1 MRFLSN
7 LIKMPRNIAY
17 LRVSTLEQDNS
28 KNKTDILSLANEK
41 GLGKVEFVED
51 KISGKVSWKERQI
64 FTVLNQL
71 QKGDV
76 LLISE
81 FSRLGRSMLEIMEII
96 LFAIDKEIKMYTV
109 KGNWQLDDTI
119 QSKIMAMV
127 FAMAAEI
134 ERDLISQRTK
144 EALRVKKAN
153 GMILGRPKGPGKSK
167 LDIYRVEI
175 EALLQNGSKQSFIA
189 NRYGATEATLSNW
202 ITKNKIVKHKSNRIK
217 NKILT

>member
-1 MRFLSN
+1 
-7 LIKMPRNIAY
+7 MPKNIAY
-17 LRVSTLEQDNS
+17 LRVSTLGQDNE
-28 KNKTDILSLANEK
+28 KNKSDILTIANEK

-51 KISGKVSWKERQI
+51 VMSGKVSWKKRQI
-64 FTVLNQL
+64 FTVLNSL
-71 QKGDV
+71 EKGDV

-96 LFAIDKEIKMYTV
+96 LFAIEKEIKMYTV
-109 KGNWQLDDTI
+109 KGGWQLDETI

-153 GMILGRPKGPGKSK
+153 GMVLGRPKGPGKSK
-167 LDIYRVEI
+167 LDVYKDEI
-175 EALLQNGSKQSFIA
+175 EALINNGSTQKFIA
-189 NRYGATEATLSNW
+189 NRYGATESTLSNW
-202 ITKNKIVKHKSNRIK
+202 IKKNGIVK
-217 NKILT
+217 L

>member
-1 MRFLSN
+1 
-7 LIKMPRNIAY
+7 MPKNIAY
-17 LRVSTLEQDNS
+17 LRVSTLGQDNE
-28 KNKTDILSLANEK
+28 KNKSDILTLANEK

-51 KISGKVSWKERQI
+51 VMSGKVSWKKRQI
-64 FTVLNQL
+64 FTVLNSL
-71 QKGDV
+71 EKGDV

-96 LFAIDKEIKMYTV
+96 LFAIEKEIKMYTV
-109 KGNWQLDDTI
+109 KGGWQLDETI

-153 GMILGRPKGPGKSK
+153 GMVLGRPKGPGKSK
-167 LDIYRVEI
+167 LDVYKDEI
-175 EALLQNGSKQSFIA
+175 EALINNGSTQKFIA
-189 NRYGATEATLSNW
+189 NRYGATESTLSNW
-202 ITKNKIVKHKSNRIK
+202 IKKNGIVK
-217 NKILT
+217 L

>member
-1 MRFLSN
+1 
-7 LIKMPRNIAY
+7 MPRNIAY

-41 GLGKVEFVED
+41 GLGKVEFVD
-51 KISGKVSWKERQI
+51 DQISGKVSWKERQI

-71 QKGDV
+71 QKGAV

-96 LFAIDKEIKMYTV
+96 LLAIDKEIKMYTV

-167 LDIYRVEI
+167 LDIYKVEI
-175 EALLQNGSKQSFIA
+175 EALFQNGSKQSFIA

-202 ITKNKIVKHKSNRIK
+202 ISKNKIQKPTIK
-217 NKILT
+217 FKGKLFNN

>member
-1 MRFLSN
+1 M
-7 LIKMPRNIAY
+7 
-17 LRVSTLEQDNS
+17 
-28 KNKTDILSLANEK
+28 
-41 GLGKVEFVED
+41 ED

-71 QKGDV
+71 QKGDE

-96 LFAIDKEIKMYTV
+96 LFAIDKEIKIYTV
-109 KGNWQLDDTI
+109 KGNWQLNDTI

-127 FAMAAEI
+127 FAMAADI

-167 LDIYRVEI
+167 LDIYKVEI

-189 NRYGATEATLSNW
+189 NRYGVTEATLSNW
-202 ITKNKIVKHKSNRIK
+202 ISKNKIVKPTIKSKGKLLN
-217 NKILT
+217 N

>member
-7 LIKMPRNIAY
+7 SYQNAQKYCLFTCLN
-17 LRVSTLEQDNS
+17 LEQNNA
-28 KNKTDILSLANEK
+28 KNYTYILSLANEK
-41 GLGKVEFVED
+41 GLSKVEFVED

-64 FTVLNQL
+64 FTVLNKL
-71 QKGDV
+71 EKGDV

-109 KGNWQLDDTI
+109 KGNWQLNDTI
-119 QSKIMAMV
+119 QSKIIAMV

-144 EALRVKKAN
+144 ESSA
-153 GMILGRPKGPGKSK
+153 GKESERY
-167 LDIYRVEI
+167 DS
-175 EALLQNGSKQSFIA
+175 GSSERTREK
-189 NRYGATEATLSNW
+189 
-202 ITKNKIVKHKSNRIK
+202 
-217 NKILT
+217 

>member
-1 MRFLSN
+1 
-7 LIKMPRNIAY
+7 MPKNIAY
-17 LRVSTLEQDNS
+17 LRVSTLGQDNE
-28 KNKTDILSLANEK
+28 KNKSDILAIANEK

-51 KISGKVSWKERQI
+51 VMSGKVSWKKRQI
-64 FTVLNQL
+64 FTVLNSL
-71 QKGDV
+71 EKGDV

-96 LFAIDKEIKMYTV
+96 LFAIEKEIKMYTV
-109 KGNWQLDDTI
+109 KGGWQLDETI

-153 GMILGRPKGPGKSK
+153 GMVLGRPKGPGKSK
-167 LDIYRVEI
+167 LDVYKDEI
-175 EALLQNGSKQSFIA
+175 EALINNGSTQKFIA
-189 NRYGATEATLSNW
+189 NRYGATESTLSNW
-202 ITKNKIVKHKSNRIK
+202 IKKNGIVK
-217 NKILT
+217 L

>member
-1 MRFLSN
+1 
-7 LIKMPRNIAY
+7 MPKNIAY
-17 LRVSTLEQDNS
+17 LRVSTLGQDNE
-28 KNKTDILSLANEK
+28 KNKSDILAIANEK

-51 KISGKVSWKERQI
+51 VMSGKVSWKKRQI
-64 FTVLNQL
+64 FTVLNSL
-71 QKGDV
+71 EKGDV

-96 LFAIDKEIKMYTV
+96 LFAIEKEIKMYTV
-109 KGNWQLDDTI
+109 KGGWQLDETI

-153 GMILGRPKGPGKSK
+153 GMVLGRPKGPGKSK
-167 LDIYRVEI
+167 LDVYKDEI
-175 EALLQNGSKQSFIA
+175 EALINNGSTQKFIA
-189 NRYGATEATLSNW
+189 DRYGATESTLSNW
-202 ITKNKIVKHKSNRIK
+202 IKKNGIVK
-217 NKILT
+217 L